1 MLHRLLLVGFPKSAK
16 TGSLASLLDAGYKRR
31 YLDFDGNAQSI
42 LGYAQP
48 SSLERFERIACMDK
62 VEVAPNGAFK
72 LGTCEGIP
80 TAMSALNKW
89 PSDGTNASE
98 WGSQDVLVVDSG
110 SSMAESALRRNTV
123 LNGRGG
129 KRPQFGDYQAAHD
142 TITNFLLLAKS
153 SLNCHLIFITH
164 LFLMGPD
171 FSAPDI
177 ENDSLAE
184 RVIERKLEGAD
195 NVPWRLA
202 PKTVGRA
209 LHDLGK
215 HFSGVIYAKSRG
227 PARKLLLRPTDGVDA
242 GVPIPGLPGELDVK
256 DGLAKIFA
264 AAPPSN

>member
-16 TGSLASLLDAGYKRR
+16 TGSLVSLLEAGYTLR

-42 LGYAQP
+42 EGF
-48 SSLERFERIACMDK
+48 SSPEALTRFSRISCMDK
-62 VEVAPNGAFK
+62 ASIRANGSID
-72 LGTCEGIP
+72 LGTCEALP

-89 PSDGTNASE
+89 PSDGTSASD
-98 WGSQDVLVVDSG
+98 WDDKNVLVVDSG
-110 SSMAESALRRNTV
+110 SSMAESALRRNVV
-123 LNGRGG
+123 LNGRAG

-153 SLNCHLIFITH
+153 SLKCHLIFITH

-242 GVPIPGLPGELDVK
+242 GVPIPGLPAELDVK

-264 AAPPSN
+264 AASNAN